1 MEFNATFIAAFI
13 SFIIFIV
20 IMNLILYKPINDI
33 VEKRQKFIDENYD
46 VANKNNEQSK
56 NLLENKQN
64 QIKEAHKDA
73 KEKFA
78 QSYEEAKEKKN
89 QTIEVAKKQ
98 AIVDIDEKVI
108 DFNNQSNS
116 AKDALKNDVVA
127 LAQMICD
134 KFIQS
139 DEKIS
144 ANSELIDKIMQG

>member
-1 MEFNATFIAAFI
+1 MEFNATFIVSFI

-20 IMNLILYKPINDI
+20 VMNLILYKPINDI
-33 VEKRQKFIDENYD
+33 IEKRQKFIGDNYD
-46 VANKNNEQSK
+46 VANKNNEKSK
-56 NLLENKQN
+56 SLLEDKQN
-64 QIKEAHKDA
+64 QIKDAHKDA

-78 QSYEEAKEKKN
+78 FSQNEAKEKKSH
-89 QTIEVAKKQ
+89 TIDVAKKQ
-98 AIVDIDEKVI
+98 SKVDIDERVI

-139 DEKIS
+139 DEKVS
-144 ANSELIDKIMQG
+144 ANDEMIDKLMQG